1 MKGIKT
7 LAVVTACL
15 LAIGLAACSD
25 DSSAGNNN
33 TRPCNLNGE
42 CDSGEDCLWCQ
53 DCCVVCSL
61 SDGDEYDYIMDEL
74 YIPTNATEARSIG
87 VDIDGDGD
95 IDNKLGQIM
104 SLIPADEDPNVAIAE
119 NIAEGDIIILGRL
132 VVDAGFPATDEAMAF
147 QIFQG
152 DTDSGDATEDNLTG
166 TGSALIDPSADRSLH
181 LCGTI
186 TGNYLEAGP
195 SQITITMSLAGI
207 NLDITLDR
215 AQAISEGTVDADG
228 WEDVMI
234 GGGISQD
241 TMVTNLLPAIVD
253 WLNGDIRDDP
263 DGSVWEFVRDS
274 VDCACDNT
282 IEGCEQVVNQEG
294 ECVCWTPPD
303 DPADPVSVTELMCN
317 ALLATALR
325 PDVDIDGDQVPDLL
339 SLGIRVSAISITI
352 AN

>member
-1 MKGIKT
+1 MKSTQLLGI
-7 LAVVTACL
+7 
-15 LAIGLAACSD
+15 LAACVLVTGLVACDEESVNGD
-25 DSSAGNNN
+25 V
-33 TRPCNLNGE
+33 CNYDGV
-42 CDSGEDCLWCQ
+42 CDPGEDVYNCFDDCQ
-53 DCCVVCSL
+53 IVCDL
-61 SDGDEYDYIMDEL
+61 NQGENFDYIIDEL

-119 NIAEGDIIILGRL
+119 SIAEGSIIILGRL
-132 VVDAGFPATDEAMAF
+132 VVDAGFPPTDDCVTF

-152 DTDSGDATEDNLTG
+152 DTESGDATEDNLTG
-166 TGSALIDPSADRSLH
+166 TGSALIDPSADRDLFLS
-181 LCGTI
+181 GTI
-186 TGNYLEAGP
+186 TANYLEAGP
-195 SQITITMSLAGI
+195 SSITISIAI
-207 NLDITLDR
+207 ADVFLDITLDR
-215 AQAISEGTVDADG
+215 AQALSEGTVDADG

-241 TMVTNLLPAIVD
+241 TMVSDLLPTITD

-274 VDCACDNT
+274 IDCACDNT

-303 DPADPVSVTELMCN
+303 DPADPVSVTELLCN
-317 ALLATALR
+317 PLLATALR
-325 PDVDIDGDQVPDLL
+325 PDVDIDDDQIPDLL